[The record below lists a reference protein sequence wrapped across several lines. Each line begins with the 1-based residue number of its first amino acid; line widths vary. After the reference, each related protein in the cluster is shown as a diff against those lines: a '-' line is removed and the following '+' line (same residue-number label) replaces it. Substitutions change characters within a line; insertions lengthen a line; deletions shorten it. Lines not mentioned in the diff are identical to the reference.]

1 MTSPAETRKFIADD
15 SLFEEEEK
23 KLRGADFYLTPELLE
38 DFKQIYRR
46 EFGVLLSD
54 QDALSRAITFLNL
67 FEAIYRPIPSD
78 NRAGCQRSGSRY
90 NEGTL
95 QGA

>member
-1 MTSPAETRKFIADD
+1 MTNPAETKKFITDD
-15 SLFEEEEK
+15 SLFEEEK
-23 KLRGADFYLTPELLE
+23 KLRGADFYLTPGLLE
-38 DFKQIYRR
+38 EFKQIYRR

-54 QDALSRAITFLNL
+54 EDALSRAITFLNL

-78 NRAGCQRSGSRY
+78 DRASCQQSGLRY